1 LDRRRVGLQ
10 IRAILVP
17 YRVERRRRDGVTMH
31 EFRLRARQMID
42 ALEPRVRADPEL
54 QRALSD
60 ARAEIDA
67 DEP

>member
-17 YRVERRRRDGVTMH
+17 YRVERRRRDGATMQ

-42 ALEPRVRADPEL
+42 ALEPRVKADPEL
-54 QRALSD
+54 QQALSD
-60 ARAEIDA
+60 ARAEIES